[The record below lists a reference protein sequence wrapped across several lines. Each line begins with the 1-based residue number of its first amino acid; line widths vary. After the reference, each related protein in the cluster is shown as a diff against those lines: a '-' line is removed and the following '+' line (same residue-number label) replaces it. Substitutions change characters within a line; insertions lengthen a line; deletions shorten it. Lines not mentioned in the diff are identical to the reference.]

1 MSRPHTSRRRT
12 GIAAGG
18 AALLTI
24 VGMTGAMGAG
34 PAGPSSPPTATST
47 TGVDRSS
54 VIVQLAGEPLATS
67 PSVER
72 SASGRVNL
80 NAVRSQATR
89 AVMAKERN
97 AFRSWLRTNAP
108 KAKITGE
115 FDFALNGVSVR
126 LEGTDPAVL
135 RKAPQVKAVAQQSF
149 YSPSDATDPDLALI
163 DGIAGWSLAGA
174 TNAPADPATWAG
186 HGTKVGII
194 DSGIDQTH
202 PCFADTNY
210 PKTTQRGDKRFTN
223 NKVVVAKVFNNKAQ
237 NLGLTPEAVG
247 AHGTHVSGTVA
258 CNLDTPAMVDRAAI
272 PYQPSGVAPGA
283 LLGNYN
289 VFPGEVDNA
298 RSEDILNA
306 IEAAVEDGMD
316 VLNLSLGGNASG
328 NQDLLTMAIDNVDRA
343 GVVVAVA
350 AGNSGPGYGT
360 VESPGSAERALTAGA
375 SSVGQ
380 FVGVPVSSDGAE
392 VAVAAIGDFPTPDED
407 LTAPL
412 GVVRDGG
419 TLGQACAALPAG
431 SLAGQEALVSRGTCS
446 FGTKVSNAENA
457 GAVATIV
464 VNNIPG
470 DPIAMAT
477 DPAFPST
484 IPAVMVGLAD
494 RDTLMELDGSD
505 VTLGG
510 DKAYTRTGND
520 NILADFSS
528 QGPTDVSFRVKP
540 DVVAPGVNV
549 LSSVPDAECA
559 DPGTTGCWAFYQG
572 TSMATPHLAG
582 MAAVV
587 RQAHPAW
594 EAWQV
599 RSAIINTAKSDAVMQ
614 TREIDTPETDVL
626 KVGSGLANLKGAV
639 GATVAFSSPSI
650 SFGAVANGRGATL
663 TKSVTVA
670 NLSGEQLRLPVKVD
684 GVTGGGDFTVSGD
697 EVTIAAGGSA
707 TVTVTFTSP
716 KKATTGPTQAHLLV
730 GSAHAVLFAW
740 LK

>member
-1 MSRPHTSRRRT
+1 M
-12 GIAAGG
+12 AG
-18 AALLTI
+18 A
-24 VGMTGAMGAG
+24 VGAG
-34 PAGPSSPPTATST
+34 PAGPSKHPAAANQ
-47 TGVDRSS
+47 TGVDQSS
-54 VIVQLAGEPLATS
+54 VIVQLAGAPLATN

-72 SASGRVNL
+72 SRSGRVNL

-89 AVMAKERN
+89 AVLVKERN

-115 FDFALNGVSVR
+115 FDFALNAVSVR

-135 RKAPQVKAVAQQSF
+135 RGAPQVTAVAEQSF
-149 YSPSDATDPDLALI
+149 YSPTDVNDPDLALI
-163 DGIAGWSLAGA
+163 DGIAGWKLAGA
-174 TNAPADPATWAG
+174 TNAAADPTTWAG
-186 HGTKVGII
+186 YGTKVGII

-202 PCFADTNY
+202 PCFADTSY
-210 PKTTQRGDKRFTN
+210 PKITQRGDKRFTN
-223 NKVVVAKVFNNKAQ
+223 NKVVVAKVFNNKAK

-258 CNLDTPAMVDRAAI
+258 CNLDTPAVVDGAAI
-272 PYQPSGVAPGA
+272 PYTPSGVAPGA

-289 VFPGEVDNA
+289 VFPGDVDNA

-316 VLNLSLGGNASG
+316 VLNLSLGGSASG
-328 NQDLLTMAIDNVDRA
+328 KQDLLTTAIDNVDRA

-380 FVGVPVSSDGAE
+380 FVGVPVSSGGSE
-392 VAVAAIGDFPTPDED
+392 VAVAAIGEFPTPDED

-412 GVVRDGG
+412 GVVGADGA
-419 TLGQACAALPAG
+419 LGQACAALPAG
-431 SLAGQEALVSRGTCS
+431 SLDGKIALVARGTCS

-457 GAVATIV
+457 GAVATVV

-494 RDTLMELDGSD
+494 KDTMMSLDGD
-505 VTLGG
+505 EVTLGA
-510 DKAYTRTGND
+510 DKAYTATGND

-549 LSSVPDAECA
+549 LSSVPASECA

-587 RQAHPAW
+587 RQAHPTW
-594 EAWQV
+594 DAWQV
-599 RSAIINTAKSDAVMQ
+599 RSAIVNTAQPDAVMQ
-614 TREIDTPETDVL
+614 TGNIDTPETDVL
-626 KVGSGLANLKGAV
+626 KVGSGLANLESAV
-639 GATVAFSSPSI
+639 GATVAFSAPSI
-650 SFGAVANGRGATL
+650 SFGAVPNGAGATL
-663 TKSVTVA
+663 KKAVTVT
-670 NLSGEQLRLPVKVD
+670 NLSDGALDLPVKVD
-684 GVTGGGDFTVSGD
+684 GVTGGGDFTASADHVSLS
-697 EVTIAAGGSA
+697 AGGSA
-707 TVTVTFTSP
+707 TITVTFTSP
-716 KKATTGPTQAHLLV
+716 KKADTGPTQGHLLV
-730 GSAHAVLFAW
+730 GDAHAALFAW

>member
-1 MSRPHTSRRRT
+1 M
-12 GIAAGG
+12 AG
-18 AALLTI
+18 A
-24 VGMTGAMGAG
+24 VGAG
-34 PAGPSSPPTATST
+34 PAGPSKHPAAANQ
-47 TGVDRSS
+47 TGVDQSS
-54 VIVQLAGEPLATS
+54 VIVQLAGAPLATN

-72 SASGRVNL
+72 SRSGRVNL

-89 AVMAKERN
+89 AVLVKERN

-115 FDFALNGVSVR
+115 FDFALNAVSVR

-135 RKAPQVKAVAQQSF
+135 RGAPQVTAVAEQSF
-149 YSPSDATDPDLALI
+149 YSPTDVNDPDLALI
-163 DGIAGWSLAGA
+163 DGIAGWKLAGA
-174 TNAPADPATWAG
+174 TNAAADPTTWAG
-186 HGTKVGII
+186 YGTKVGII

-202 PCFADTNY
+202 PCFADTSY
-210 PKTTQRGDKRFTN
+210 PKITQRGDKRFTN
-223 NKVVVAKVFNNKAQ
+223 NKVVVAKVFNNKAK

-258 CNLDTPAMVDRAAI
+258 CNLDTPAVVDGAAI
-272 PYQPSGVAPGA
+272 PYTPSGVAPGA

-289 VFPGEVDNA
+289 VFPGDVDNA

-316 VLNLSLGGNASG
+316 VLNLSLGGSASG
-328 NQDLLTMAIDNVDRA
+328 KQDLLTTAIDNVDRA

-380 FVGVPVSSDGAE
+380 FVGVPVSSGGSE
-392 VAVAAIGDFPTPDED
+392 VAVAAIGEFPTPDED

-412 GVVRDGG
+412 GVVGADGA
-419 TLGQACAALPAG
+419 LGQACAALPAG
-431 SLAGQEALVSRGTCS
+431 SLDGKIALVARGTCS

-457 GAVATIV
+457 GAVATVV

-494 RDTLMELDGSD
+494 KDTMMSLDGD
-505 VTLGG
+505 EVTLGA
-510 DKAYTRTGND
+510 DKAYTATGND

-549 LSSVPDAECA
+549 LSSVPASECA

-587 RQAHPAW
+587 RQAHPTW
-594 EAWQV
+594 DAWQV
-599 RSAIINTAKSDAVMQ
+599 RSAIVNTAQPDAVMQ
-614 TREIDTPETDVL
+614 TGNIGTPETDVL
-626 KVGSGLANLKGAV
+626 KVGSGLANLESAV
-639 GATVAFSSPSI
+639 GATVAFSSPSV
-650 SFGAVANGRGATL
+650 SFGAVPNGAGATL
-663 TKSVTVA
+663 KKAVTVT
-670 NLSGEQLRLPVKVD
+670 NLSDGALDLPVKVD
-684 GVTGGGDFTVSGD
+684 DVTGGGDFTASADHVSLS
-697 EVTIAAGGSA
+697 AGGSA
-707 TVTVTFTSP
+707 TITVTFTSP
-716 KKATTGPTQAHLLV
+716 KKADTGPTQGHLLV
-730 GSAHAVLFAW
+730 GDAHAALFAW

>member
-1 MSRPHTSRRRT
+1 
-12 GIAAGG
+12 
-18 AALLTI
+18 
-24 VGMTGAMGAG
+24 VTGAVGAN
-34 PAGPSSPPTATST
+34 PTGPSSPPAATSVAGKT
-47 TGVDRSS
+47 LATGVDRSS
-54 VIVQLAGEPLATS
+54 VIVELTGAPLATN
-67 PSVER
+67 PSVDR
-72 SASGRVNL
+72 RANGRVNAD
-80 NAVRSQATR
+80 AVRSQATR
-89 AVMAKERN
+89 AVLAKERN

-108 KAKITGE
+108 KATITGE
-115 FDFALNGVSVR
+115 FDFALNAVAVR
-126 LEGTDPAVL
+126 LDGTDPAVL
-135 RKAPQVKAVAQQSF
+135 RGAPQVKAVAQQAF
-149 YSPSDATDPDLALI
+149 YSPSDTKDPDLALI
-163 DGIAGWSLAGA
+163 DGVTGWTLAGA
-174 TNAPADPATWAG
+174 TNAPSDPSTWAG

-210 PKTTQRGDKRFTN
+210 PATTQKGDKRFTN
-223 NKVVVAKVFNNKAQ
+223 NKVVVAKVFHNKAK

-258 CNLDTPAMVDRAAI
+258 CNLDTPAVVDGAAI
-272 PYQPSGVAPGA
+272 PYKPSGVAPGA

-289 VFPGEVDNA
+289 VFPGDVDNA

-316 VLNLSLGGNASG
+316 VLNLSLGGGASG
-328 NQDLLTMAIDNVDRA
+328 NQDLLTVAIDNVDRA

-380 FVGVPVSSDGAE
+380 FVGVPVRSDGSQ
-392 VAVAAIGDFPTPDED
+392 VAVAAIGDFPTPQED

-412 GVVRDGG
+412 GVVVSDG
-419 TLGQACAALPAG
+419 TLGLACAALPAA
-431 SLAGQEALVSRGTCS
+431 SLDGRIALVSRGACS
-446 FGTKVSNAENA
+446 FGTKVSNAEKA

-464 VNNIPG
+464 VNNLPG

-477 DPAFPST
+477 DAAFPST
-484 IPAVMVGLAD
+484 IPAVMVGEGDKA
-494 RDTLMELDGSD
+494 TMMALDGQA
-505 VTLGG
+505 VTLGA
-510 DKAYTRTGND
+510 DKAYTATGND

-528 QGPTDVSFRVKP
+528 QGPTDVGFRVKP

-549 LSSVPDAECA
+549 LSSVPARECA
-559 DPGTTGCWAFYQG
+559 APGTTGCWAFYQG

-594 EAWQV
+594 HAWQV
-599 RSAIINTAKSDAVMQ
+599 RSAIVNTAKPDAVMQ
-614 TREIDTPETDVL
+614 TRKIDVPETNVQR
-626 KVGSGLANLKGAV
+626 VGSGLANLEAAV

-650 SFGAVANGRGATL
+650 SFGAVANGRGTTL
-663 TKSVTVA
+663 AKSVTVT
-670 NLSGEQLRLPVKVD
+670 NLTAGALALPVKVD
-684 GVTGGGDFTVSGD
+684 GGTGGGAFSTSTDSVSLP
-697 EVTIAAGGSA
+697 AGGSA
-707 TVTVTFTSP
+707 TITVTFTSP
-716 KKATTGPTQAHLLV
+716 KKADTGPTQAHLLV
-730 GSAHAVLFAW
+730 GDAHAVLFAW